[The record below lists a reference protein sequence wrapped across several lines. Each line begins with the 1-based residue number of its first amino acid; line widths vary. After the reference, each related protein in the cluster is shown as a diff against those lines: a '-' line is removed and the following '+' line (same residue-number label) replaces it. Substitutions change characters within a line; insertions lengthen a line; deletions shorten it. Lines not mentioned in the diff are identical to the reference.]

1 MQYRQMDLLPF
12 AARSNTRFERCFY
25 NIARSAL
32 KDMRERDL
40 EAARSDAQI
49 ITGCTQNLK
58 FDWNL
63 DMIAKLAYYGIDS
76 NKLMLLQNM
85 RYPRASKRWM
95 WISNYYKMERL
106 FADMDNHSKPNLY
119 AVTHWSIECNGS
131 NRNFT
136 HDLQID
142 LQNQGIIQLV
152 KRWHEMVRGGQN
164 NET

>member
-1 MQYRQMDLLPF
+1 MQYGQIDLLPF

-25 NIARSAL
+25 KIARSAL

-40 EAARSDAQI
+40 EAARSNAQI

-85 RYPRASKRWM
+85 RYPRASKSWM

-119 AVTHWSIECNGS
+119 AVTHLNYLERITE
-131 NRNFT
+131 RNIS
-136 HDLQID
+136 HYEAKI
-142 LQNQGIIQLV
+142 
-152 KRWHEMVRGGQN
+152 
-164 NET
+164 